1 MSTRALPFLAFALLL
16 ACTREE
22 ERSARPLVSVQWIS
36 NLTLPEEGP
45 LVIDMDGT
53 DAVKQGFRVPSERQ
67 VPSGRFHFRFRLND
81 GQGRRFAYKL
91 YYQNTASKFPEAAAG
106 GGQHP
111 QAAEN
116 FYGSWENASEGFRY
130 TIAVP
135 EEGLWVEDAFRIH
148 GDPRDEPRFVQDG
161 VRHREGRNPRTGT
174 YRLMLVVM
182 PEEILAEGCIPEA
195 VECIACPVN
204 DHYVEPFWYF
214 LHGPGRNIPGV
225 QVEVSGDVLA
235 LRSRPEARN
244 GIYIDPGGERSHEAF
259 VEECG
264 ASPHL
269 DAQADW
275 TQHFHHIDPATGMEQ
290 VPTIADLDTLTYAG
304 YCAQRA
310 FTPKDALVQ
319 VHPSTSHTPCSTVH
333 IDPIANAIELRNP
346 ASTPDALRKESV
358 GIRTRNALSYG
369 RYRVRCELPRLLNE
383 HDLWNGLT
391 NAIWLVGRDDPWSAL
406 RPCAGGYLA
415 SYDGG
420 SKDKRVERANY
431 AEIDFEILKG
441 VSYCPQRSFPP
452 DYAQPVAD
460 ANDLAAWAPP
470 FPEAVRAL
478 EGQIMIACT
487 NWDMACPQP
496 DRFDVGCHQL
506 EHDGRIFD
514 NFRWDHGYRALTQ
527 KSAAVDAEIFGR
539 PYWFEIE
546 WRPQSIT
553 WRIGPDLEHMRIVG
567 YMDGS
572 VTSIP
577 DLPMR
582 LVVSQEYHSTAWWPG
597 SPYEQAFIPFS
608 QKDHLGRVLEVIID

>member
-130 TIAVP
+130 TVAVP

-182 PEEILAEGCIPEA
+182 PEEVLAEGCIPEA

-244 GIYIDPGGERSHEAF
+244 GIHIGPGDGESTAGHCAT
-259 VEECG
+259 CG
-264 ASPHL
+264 NYPIL
-269 DAQADW
+269 DARAEW
-275 TQHFHHIDPATGMEQ
+275 TQHLHHIDPATGMEH
-290 VPTIADLDTLTYAG
+290 VPVLGDADTLTYTG
-304 YCAQRA
+304 YSRIRA
-310 FTPKDALVQ
+310 FTPKDAFIP
-319 VHPSTSHTPCSTVH
+319 VHPSASKVPCTTVRVDTASGH
-333 IDPIANAIELRNP
+333 IELRNP
-346 ASTPDALRKESV
+346 ASTASAMRKESV
-358 GIRTRNALSYG
+358 GIRTRNALTYG
-369 RYRVRCELPRLLNE
+369 RYRVRCALPRLVNE
-383 HDLWNGLT
+383 HDVWNGLT
-391 NAIWLVGRDDPWSAL
+391 NAIWLVGGDDPWAER
-406 RPCAGGYLA
+406 RPCEGGYLA
-415 SYDGG
+415 SYGG
-420 SKDKRVERANY
+420 GTEDRRVERAKY

-441 VSYCPQRSFPP
+441 VPYCPQYAFPP
-452 DYAQPVAD
+452 NYAQPMAITD
-460 ANDLAAWAPP
+460 DPSSWCPP
-470 FPEAVRAL
+470 LPAETKAL
-478 EGQIMIACT
+478 HGQVMVACT
-487 NWDMACPQP
+487 NWDMACPEP
-496 DRFDVGCHQL
+496 ERFNVGCHPL
-506 EHDGRIFD
+506 LVDGRTFT

-527 KSAAVDAEIFGR
+527 KQAARDEEIFGT
-539 PYWFEIE
+539 PFWFEIE
-546 WRPQSIT
+546 WRPTSIT
-553 WRIGPDLEHMRIVG
+553 WRIGPDQEHLRVVG
-567 YMDGS
+567 HMDAS

-577 DLPMR
+577 DVPMR
-582 LVVSQEYHSTAWWPG
+582 LIVSQEYHNTTWWPG
-597 SPYEQAFIPFS
+597 SPYEQRFIPFS
-608 QKDHLGRVLEVIID
+608 SKDHVGRVLEVIID